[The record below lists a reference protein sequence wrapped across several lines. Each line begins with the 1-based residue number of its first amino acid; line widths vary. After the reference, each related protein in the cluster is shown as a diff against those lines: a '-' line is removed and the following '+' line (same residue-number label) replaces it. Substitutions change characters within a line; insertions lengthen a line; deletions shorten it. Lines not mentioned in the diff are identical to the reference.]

1 MAATNRPAAA
11 EKRAPTR
18 RAPAKPKPDPAKTA
32 EPETELG
39 GEGAAPPADIVAADA
54 LTITTTPWIPSRRV
68 VIFYVDGKPYSVPET
83 PPANWALNY
92 MDAIRRHGE
101 LIASTWLMETMLGTE
116 GYNATGVEVLG
127 SDYRE
132 VADPK
137 AVLKADGAEL
147 VGVMGQMS
155 AFLR

>member
-116 GYNATGVEVLG
+116 GYNVLRSNRDMTDEQLAQVVVKIQDQLG
-127 SDYRE
+127 KG
-132 VADPK
+132 PK
-137 AVLKADGAEL
+137 E
-147 VGVMGQMS
+147 QS
-155 AFLR
+155 

>member
-11 EKRAPTR
+11 EKRAPSR
-18 RAPAKPKPDPAKTA
+18 RAPAKPKPGPEAPAATPD
-32 EPETELG
+32 E
-39 GEGAAPPADIVAADA
+39 PPADIVAADA

-116 GYNATGVEVLG
+116 GYNVLRSNRDMTDEQLAQVVVKIQDQLG
-127 SDYRE
+127 KG
-132 VADPK
+132 PK
-137 AVLKADGAEL
+137 E
-147 VGVMGQMS
+147 QS
-155 AFLR
+155 

>member
-11 EKRAPTR
+11 EKRAPSR

-116 GYNATGVEVLG
+116 GYNVLRSNRDMTDEQLAQVVVKIQDQLG
-127 SDYRE
+127 KG
-132 VADPK
+132 PK
-137 AVLKADGAEL
+137 E
-147 VGVMGQMS
+147 QS
-155 AFLR
+155 

>member
-116 GYNATGVEVLG
+116 GYNVLRSNRDMTDEQLAQVVVKIHDQLG
-127 SDYRE
+127 KG
-132 VADPK
+132 PK
-137 AVLKADGAEL
+137 E
-147 VGVMGQMS
+147 QS
-155 AFLR
+155 

>member
-18 RAPAKPKPDPAKTA
+18 RAPAKPKPGPEAPAATPD
-32 EPETELG
+32 E
-39 GEGAAPPADIVAADA
+39 PPADIVAADA

-116 GYNATGVEVLG
+116 GYNVLRSNRDMTDEQLAQVVVKIQDQLG
-127 SDYRE
+127 KG
-132 VADPK
+132 PK
-137 AVLKADGAEL
+137 E
-147 VGVMGQMS
+147 QS
-155 AFLR
+155 